1 MKKKYLNLLV
11 LFSFIIGLIPLA
23 SCSDNDDEES
33 GNGENNS
40 GIVGTWKTVDDDDVY
55 VFKSDGTGIG
65 CEHTEDVEQD
75 LWTFRYE
82 YSEKDKTIKMMYDG
96 KTDVLTNVEINGKML
111 VGIDSDNNDRFL
123 LNRQENPI
131 GILTLDAG
139 NDDTYNGDVYRYGSE
154 TAGHSIDITS
164 RFLWHKD
171 YFEEMQIKI
180 SDVVDYS
187 NMMLNYAVNQYG
199 NKASL
204 TFELNRNDMSES
216 RSAIIRLT
224 ALDSKGNGVSSIDV
238 KIYQESKGMTF
249 EIVPPSEIPANGGTV
264 AFLVYNKDNNNINVR
279 YPSEQSVNWTKL
291 YTNKYPEGEDWKL
304 NVTANANTSGYVK
317 TFTYIF
323 SKNDGSLLQYTLRQE
338 PTYSGGGSTTE
349 DDGWVSVTASGYA
362 PYYYCPTDRTT
373 TPSRKVPTSNLRAYK
388 NKSTGAYK
396 INWGGR
402 DYPCHRGFNKL
413 TLETHSHTTQN
424 AFGKIIVCT
433 DYLYFEF
440 TISD

>member
-224 ALDSKGNGVSSIDV
+224 ALDT
-238 KIYQESKGMTF
+238 KGM
-249 EIVPPSEIPANGGTV
+249 E
-264 AFLVYNKDNNNINVR
+264 
-279 YPSEQSVNWTKL
+279 
-291 YTNKYPEGEDWKL
+291 
-304 NVTANANTSGYVK
+304 
-317 TFTYIF
+317 
-323 SKNDGSLLQYTLRQE
+323 
-338 PTYSGGGSTTE
+338 
-349 DDGWVSVTASGYA
+349 
-362 PYYYCPTDRTT
+362 C
-373 TPSRKVPTSNLRAYK
+373 RA
-388 NKSTGAYK
+388 
-396 INWGGR
+396 
-402 DYPCHRGFNKL
+402 
-413 TLETHSHTTQN
+413 
-424 AFGKIIVCT
+424 
-433 DYLYFEF
+433 
-440 TISD
+440 

>member
-238 KIYQESKGMTF
+238 KIDQESKGMTF
-249 EIVPPSEIPANGGTV
+249 EIVSPSEIPANGGTV
-264 AFLVYNKDNNNINVR
+264 AFLVYNKDNNNIRV
-279 YPSEQSVNWTKL
+279 VL
-291 YTNKYPEGEDWKL
+291 
-304 NVTANANTSGYVK
+304 
-317 TFTYIF
+317 
-323 SKNDGSLLQYTLRQE
+323 
-338 PTYSGGGSTTE
+338 
-349 DDGWVSVTASGYA
+349 
-362 PYYYCPTDRTT
+362 
-373 TPSRKVPTSNLRAYK
+373 
-388 NKSTGAYK
+388 K
-396 INWGGR
+396 IN
-402 DYPCHRGFNKL
+402 
-413 TLETHSHTTQN
+413 
-424 AFGKIIVCT
+424 
-433 DYLYFEF
+433 EF
-440 TISD
+440 V

>member
-1 MKKKYLNLLV
+1 
-11 LFSFIIGLIPLA
+11 
-23 SCSDNDDEES
+23 
-33 GNGENNS
+33 
-40 GIVGTWKTVDDDDVY
+40 
-55 VFKSDGTGIG
+55 
-65 CEHTEDVEQD
+65 
-75 LWTFRYE
+75 
-82 YSEKDKTIKMMYDG
+82 MYDG
-96 KTDVLTNVEINGKML
+96 KTDVFTNVEINGKML
-111 VGIDSDNNDRFL
+111 VGINSDNNDRFL

-279 YPSEQSVNWTKL
+279 YPSEQSVNWTML
-291 YTNKYPEGEDWKL
+291 YTNKYSGGKDWKL

-317 TFTYIF
+317 TFTYTF

-338 PTYSGGGSTTE
+338 PTYSGGGS
-349 DDGWVSVTASGYA
+349 
-362 PYYYCPTDRTT
+362 
-373 TPSRKVPTSNLRAYK
+373 
-388 NKSTGAYK
+388 
-396 INWGGR
+396 GGCR
-402 DYPCHRGFNKL
+402 YQFSKTRF
-413 TLETHSHTTQN
+413 
-424 AFGKIIVCT
+424 
-433 DYLYFEF
+433 
-440 TISD
+440 